1 MIIIDT
7 GIWIDHLRAPDA
19 ILASLILDLGGL
31 LHPYVLGEIA
41 LGSLPRRNA
50 YLRAMRQL
58 PRPAV
63 ARHHDVALLIETE
76 KLHGTGI
83 GYVDAHLLA
92 SCKLTSGCKLWTR
105 DKRLLAQAERLAVSY
120 TS

>member
-7 GIWIDHLRAPDA
+7 GIWIDDLRSPDPL
-19 ILASLILDLGGL
+19 LASLILDLQGL

-41 LGSLPRRNA
+41 LGSLPRRDV

-63 ARHHDVALLIETE
+63 ARQHEVARLIESE
-76 KLHGTGI
+76 NLHGSGV
-83 GYVDAHLLA
+83 GFVDAHLLA
-92 SCKLTSGCKLWTR
+92 SCKLTPGGKLWTR
-105 DKRLLAQAERLAVSY
+105 DKRLLAQAQRLTVSHDL
-120 TS
+120 